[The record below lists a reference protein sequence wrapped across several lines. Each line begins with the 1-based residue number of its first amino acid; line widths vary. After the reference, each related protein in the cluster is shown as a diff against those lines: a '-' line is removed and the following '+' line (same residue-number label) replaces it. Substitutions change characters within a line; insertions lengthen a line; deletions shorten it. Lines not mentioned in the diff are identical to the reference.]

1 MKDRR
6 VSVWDERAEAYRAS
20 PEHREGWDLDLIV
33 EWAAGV
39 GTALDVASGGGHV
52 ARRLRAAGIEV
63 VSSDP
68 APGMRPDVVCAAE
81 DLPFADGSFEIVAC
95 RLAAH
100 HFQNV
105 EAGLGEMARVSS
117 SLVLVVDNLR
127 MGDAD
132 EEANRLR
139 DPSHVRNYSEEEWH
153 ALFAGTGLDVVVAR
167 TLERRIE
174 LEPWLDRT
182 GCTGEDAAR
191 VRELV
196 ADRIEGGRLRL
207 DRIALK
213 GRKR

>member
-1 MKDRR
+1 VKDRR

-182 GCTGEDAAR
+182 GCTGEEAAR

-196 ADRIEGGRLRL
+196 ADRIEGGKLRL